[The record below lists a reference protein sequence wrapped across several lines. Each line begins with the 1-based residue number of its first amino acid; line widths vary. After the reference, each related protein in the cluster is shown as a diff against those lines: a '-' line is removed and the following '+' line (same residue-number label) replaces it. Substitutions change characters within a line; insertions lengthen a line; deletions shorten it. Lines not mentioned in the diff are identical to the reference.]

1 MAKRV
6 RFAAMSDPKSPGWY
20 PDPIEPGV
28 QRWWD
33 GDRWAEIVR
42 PAEAAADDPVEDGG
56 EDAAD
61 GEAATAAD
69 DGEPTEDVT
78 SDDTES
84 ARSVE
89 SAESDGDDGDGTDT
103 DEPAAEPAA
112 EAVPERHGLSQIAKI
127 RIAVAGVVVVLVAV
141 GLVVVLWPAKD
152 SRIKASTWIDGF
164 CSKSLP
170 ANKTIAKAYSDLQ
183 TAAGDDAADPTA
195 TRTRVARDLR
205 SIGDSAGSQ
214 RATISKLGTPKVKN
228 GGKIVSALQKTADA
242 RKKVSH
248 QWADKVDALA
258 VADKTKFKTDL
269 TSALNQFQQDLSQA
283 AVPVSSP
290 ELSTASQKSKACAD
304 AQKAASAQ

>member
-42 PAEAAADDPVEDGG
+42 PAEAAADDPVEDGA
-56 EDAAD
+56 EDATD
-61 GEAATAAD
+61 GGTATAAD
-69 DGEPTEDVT
+69 EGEPTEDVT
-78 SDDTES
+78 SDATGTTD
-84 ARSVE
+84 A
-89 SAESDGDDGDGTDT
+89 AEAAKSDGEDADGTDS
-103 DEPAAEPAA
+103 DEPAAEA
-112 EAVPERHGLSQIAKI
+112 EPERRGLSQIAKI
-127 RIAVAGVVVVLVAV
+127 RIAVAGVVVVLIAV

-152 SRIKASTWIDGF
+152 TRIKASTWIDGF

-195 TRTRVARDLR
+195 TRTRVSKDLR

-214 RATISKLGTPKVKN
+214 RGTISKLGTPKVKN
-228 GGKIVSALQKTADA
+228 GSKIVTALQKTADA

-258 VADKTKFKTDL
+258 VADKAKFKTDL

-283 AVPVSSP
+283 AVPVSST

-304 AQKAASAQ
+304 AQQAASAQ